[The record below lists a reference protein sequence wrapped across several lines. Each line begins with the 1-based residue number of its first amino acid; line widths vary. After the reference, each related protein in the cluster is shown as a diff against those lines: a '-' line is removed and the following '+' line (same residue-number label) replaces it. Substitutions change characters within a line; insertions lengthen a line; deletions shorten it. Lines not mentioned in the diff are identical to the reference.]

1 MKNLTST
8 RIVAG
13 AWVPSSRPGAKRLLW
28 RTALV
33 LALASGSVMAQP
45 VVTQKLAGPVSAS
58 VLAEIGQKGQALGL
72 TRQQLDGLLTNLRSM
87 DMQQLRDLGELRNQS
102 QLERLVPGATAGA
115 GARAAVDPSRPGTQ
129 GAGNTG
135 GASQQGVT
143 GALRPGGQLSGT
155 GRLGQLS
162 SCYACDGSFGSGGQ
176 SGQST
181 NPDSK
186 SKTVTTSN
194 GGSIDIH
201 NDGSA
206 KITNANGKVEYINS
220 EQRIVDRNNNA
231 ATPNPDRDASSNRVY
246 AHDLAAVQARLGS
259 NRTPN
264 PNSGDNGGVGGGL
277 SGNSNAVGTRA
288 TFIDTPTAARFSVA
302 ALAETIRIA
311 VERVAGPK
319 VGKP

>member
-1 MKNLTST
+1 MKKFTST
-8 RIVAG
+8 RNDAG
-13 AWVPSSRPGAKRLLW
+13 ACVPSSRPGAQRLLW

-45 VVTQKLAGPVSAS
+45 EAAQKLSAQVSS
-58 VLAEIGQKGQALGL
+58 SLLAEIGRQAQALGL
-72 TRQQLDGLLTNLRSM
+72 SQAQVEGLMTNLRGM

-102 QLERLVPGATAGA
+102 QLERLVPGATMAAGV
-115 GARAAVDPSRPGTQ
+115 RAPVDPARPGAQ
-129 GAGNTG
+129 GAGSAG
-135 GASQQGVT
+135 GASQQGVN
-143 GALRPGGQLSGT
+143 GALRPGLGGT
-155 GRLGQLS
+155 GRQGQLS
-162 SCYACDGSFGSGGQ
+162 SCDACPGSFGTGGQ

-206 KITNANGKVEYINS
+206 KITNANGVVEYINS
-220 EQRIVDRNNNA
+220 EQRIVDKNNNA
-231 ATPNPDRDASSNRVY
+231 VTPNPNKDASSNRVY
-246 AHDLAAVQARLGS
+246 AHDLAAIQARLGA

-264 PNSGDNGGVGGGL
+264 PNAGDKGGSGGGV
-277 SGNSNAVGTRA
+277 SGSHSNPVGSRA
-288 TFIDTPTAARFSVA
+288 TFVEPAAAAHFSIV

-319 VGKP
+319 VGKL